1 MNRKLHQQTLQGRIA
16 ELESE
21 LKQTKCENVKLE
33 QSLDQA
39 RKHSSEQSEKI
50 SELKISEIRANDAV
64 TKLQKQL
71 HETNELLSTT
81 KRELNETRQRL
92 SDVDERLSLTEQ
104 EFTNFLL
111 RNLHSNELQ
120 ASGNSEQLRQ
130 ELTPQH
136 QPTTRTGLLT
146 HVYTYTH
153 IPAL

>member
-64 TKLQKQL
+64 TELQKQL

-81 KRELNETRQRL
+81 KEELNETRQRL
-92 SDVDERLSLTEQ
+92 SDVQERLTVEQ
-104 EFTNFLL
+104 EYTNFLL

-120 ASGNSEQLRQ
+120 ASGNSEHLRR
-130 ELTPQH
+130 EVTPQH
-136 QPTTRTGLLT
+136 QPTTRPGLLA